1 MIVSSFRPERTIGVD
16 MPRDPR
22 PSELADRIEAAADL
36 IGTKGWCTGEFR
48 RGERYCMIGAV
59 KDVTRSFKVEY
70 LVWLALLGS
79 LSADYG
85 AEAVS
90 TGPEAWNDEQR
101 DSRKVRRAMLRTA
114 KRLREHTLRLTT
126 DTGVVKYVYNGGK

>member
-36 IGTKGWCTGEFR
+36 IGTKGWCTGEYR
-48 RGERYCMIGAV
+48 KGERHCMIGAV
-59 KDVTRSFKVEY
+59 KDVTRYFKVEY

-85 AEAVS
+85 AEAVL
-90 TGPEAWNDEQR
+90 GPEVWNDDQR
-101 DSRKVRRAMLRTA
+101 DSRREKTA
-114 KRLREHTLRLTT
+114 HAKKKTAP
-126 DTGVVKYVYNGGK
+126 DV